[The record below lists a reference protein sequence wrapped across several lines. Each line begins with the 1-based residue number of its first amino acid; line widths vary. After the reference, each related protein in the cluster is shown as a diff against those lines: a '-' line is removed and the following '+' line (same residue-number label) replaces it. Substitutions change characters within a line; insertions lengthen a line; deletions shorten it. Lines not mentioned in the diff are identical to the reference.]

1 MQHTATHCST
11 LQHTTIRCTT
21 LEHTKNK
28 IPSTGTPCDR
38 LCAYTHC
45 NALRQNC
52 NALQHTAAHC
62 STLQHTA
69 TLQAHLVTDI
79 VPTHAATHCNTTA
92 TQCSTLQHTTTHC
105 NTLQHT
111 TPHSAYYSSCRHLL
125 RQTLCTHT
133 HCNARQHIATHCN
146 MLRHPAAH
154 CNTHYLKIPFLLQ
167 ARLVTDFVR
176 TERLTGGGV
185 SASLVAAAEAAI
197 STPKPLCLV
206 VNHASYFSVCGCVY
220 AIYTST
226 HGRHTGRDCIGFR

>member
-1 MQHTATHCST
+1 VHTLQTERLFPVRIEPTLLTHTNTASLTTSPIAKPITALYCCCGCYPSACLATHFVRAQHAAHCNT

-111 TPHSAYYSSCRHLL
+111 ATHSAYYSSCRHLL

-154 CNTHYLKIPFLLQ
+154 CNTHYHSKNTIPS
-167 ARLVTDFVR
+167 
-176 TERLTGGGV
+176 TG
-185 SASLVAAAEAAI
+185 APCDRFCA
-197 STPKPLCLV
+197 
-206 VNHASYFSVCGCVY
+206 H
-220 AIYTST
+220 
-226 HGRHTGRDCIGFR
+226 